1 MRSPILNKLAL
12 SVNLS
17 STAVTQFCNY
27 HFNSFCKI
35 GGKYFGANDSGI
47 FELTGNDD
55 AGENIDAFAELILS
69 DFGISNIK
77 KIRSVFV
84 GGEADGK
91 LTLTLKDDEDNS
103 RSYDLRL
110 TSGSKQSSGKV
121 DVGRDGLGRYWQVR
135 IDNTSGVYF
144 AIDSIEL
151 LAIIMGREPR

>member
-1 MRSPILNKLAL
+1 MSNKIAINT
-12 SVNLS
+12 NL
-17 STAVTQFCNY
+17 TNMAVTQFCGY
-27 HFNSFCKI
+27 DFNSFCKI
-35 GGKYFGANDSGI
+35 GDSYFGANDSGI
-47 FELTGNDD
+47 FELSGNDD
-55 AGENIDAFAELILS
+55 AGTDIDAFFELIVS
-69 DFGISNIK
+69 DFGVSNAK

-103 RSYDLRL
+103 RPYNLRL
-110 TSGSKQSSGKV
+110 TSGSKQSNGKV

-151 LAIIMGREPR
+151 LAVIMGRKPR

>member
-1 MRSPILNKLAL
+1 MNKLAL
-12 SVNLS
+12 NVNLLN
-17 STAVTQFCNY
+17 TAVTQFCNY
-27 HFNSFCKI
+27 NFNSFCKI
-35 GGKYFGANDSGI
+35 GDKYFGANDTGI
-47 FELTGNDD
+47 FELDGTDD
-55 AGENIDAFAELILS
+55 NGTDIDAFFELILS

-84 GGEADGK
+84 GCEADGK

-103 RSYDLRL
+103 RSYVLRL

-135 IDNTSGVYF
+135 IENTSGVYF

-151 LAIIMGREPR
+151 LTIIIGRKPR

>member
-1 MRSPILNKLAL
+1 MNKFALN
-12 SVNLS
+12 VNLS
-17 STAVTQFCNY
+17 NIAVTQFCNY
-27 HFNSFCKI
+27 NFNSFCKI
-35 GGKYFGANDSGI
+35 GDKHYGANDSGV
-47 FELTGNDD
+47 FELDGTDD
-55 AGENIDAFAELILS
+55 NGTDIDAFFELILS

-103 RSYDLRL
+103 RTYDLRL

-135 IDNTSGVYF
+135 IDNTSGAYF
-144 AIDSIEL
+144 AIDHIEL
-151 LAIIMGREPR
+151 LTIIMGREPR

>member
-1 MRSPILNKLAL
+1 MA
-12 SVNLS
+12 
-17 STAVTQFCNY
+17 ATQFCNY
-27 HFNSFCKI
+27 DFNSFCKI
-35 GGKYFGANDSGI
+35 GDKYYGADDSGI
-47 FELTGNDD
+47 FELDGTDD
-55 AGENIDAFAELILS
+55 NGTDIDAFFELVLS

-77 KIRSVFV
+77 KIRSVYV

-103 RSYDLRL
+103 RTYDLRL

-121 DVGRDGLGRYWQVR
+121 DVGRDGLGRYWSLR